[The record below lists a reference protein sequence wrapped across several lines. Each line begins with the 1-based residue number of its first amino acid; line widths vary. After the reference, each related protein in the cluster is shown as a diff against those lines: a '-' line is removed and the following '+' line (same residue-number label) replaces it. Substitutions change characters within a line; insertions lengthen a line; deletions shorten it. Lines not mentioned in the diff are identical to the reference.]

1 MTLDALVTPCI
12 KLNEDDILL
21 SGPVTDCHDPN
32 KSLKIVLG
40 NGDALFQTQVPPS

>member
-1 MTLDALVTPCI
+1 MIYYDIRCTRDTYV

-21 SGPVTDCHDPN
+21 SGPVTDCHEPN

-40 NGDALFQTQVPPS
+40 NGDAL